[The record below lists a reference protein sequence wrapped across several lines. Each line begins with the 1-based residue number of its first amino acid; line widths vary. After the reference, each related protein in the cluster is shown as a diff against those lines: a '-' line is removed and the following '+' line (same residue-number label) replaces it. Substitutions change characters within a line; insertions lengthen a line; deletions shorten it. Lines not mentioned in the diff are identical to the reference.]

1 LIEQLFVQHLR
12 GLDEVTFQLAPHVNV
27 WVGENGAG
35 KTSVLEAVSL
45 LSTGRSFVTS
55 RTKSLIKFDAPD
67 LTVFARVLQC
77 GVQNRLAV
85 QCVQNGERR
94 LRVNGAAAKAQ
105 SALSRLLPALFIAP
119 QMPDLVTGAPGDRRR
134 FLDWGAFHC
143 AGGRAAVFGELRRA
157 LLQRNTGLRSG
168 TLSDGEL
175 DAWDRQIA
183 WLGEQVHEW
192 REAFFAQLATVFA
205 EKLCAFDRELG
216 IELDYQK
223 GWAAVELGQALVGSR
238 SRDRKYRLTQV
249 GPQRAELVI
258 RRGGDRAADVLSRGQ
273 CKTVHMALVLS
284 QLDVAQRAG
293 MSPVLC
299 LDDPGAEL
307 DDNHQTVIWGSL
319 QRAGCQ
325 VLATGIDLARV
336 GLPACAMDAARVFHV
351 KRGQITL
358 KKEA

>member
-1 LIEQLFVQHLR
+1 LIEQLFFQNLR
-12 GLDEVTFQLAPHVNV
+12 GLAEATCQFAPDLNI
-27 WVGENGAG
+27 WIGDNGAG

-45 LSTGRSFVTS
+45 LSSGRSFVTS
-55 RTKSLIKFDAPD
+55 RTKSLIQFDASD
-67 LTVFARVLQC
+67 LTVFARVCQC

-85 QCVQNGERR
+85 QCAQSGERR

-105 SALSRLLPALFIAP
+105 SALSRVLPALFIAP

-143 AGGRAAVFGELRRA
+143 AGGRASVFGELRRA

-168 TLSDGEL
+168 ILSDQDL

-183 WLGEQVHEW
+183 GLGEQVHSW
-192 REAFFAQLATVFA
+192 RDAFFAQLAAIFA
-205 EKLCAFDRELG
+205 EKVRAFDDELD
-216 IELDYQK
+216 IELNYQK
-223 GWAAVELGQALVGSR
+223 GWADADLGVALERSR
-238 SRDRKYRLTQV
+238 TRDRKQRLTQI
-249 GPQRAELVI
+249 GPQRAELSI
-258 RRGGDRAADVLSRGQ
+258 QRGVDRAADVLSRGQ

-284 QLDVAQRAG
+284 QLDVAQRVG

-307 DDNHQTVIWGSL
+307 DRQHQAVIWNSL
-319 QRAGCQ
+319 KDAGCQ
-325 VLATGIDLARV
+325 VLATGIDLERV
-336 GLPACAMDAARVFHV
+336 GLPASAVEAARVFHV

-358 KKEA
+358 IKES